1 MNTRSKR
8 KTTLVIIAAALL
20 LTVIVIVAAIIVGQ
34 RRASVLP
41 ENMETAIVERGPL
54 ISVVEA
60 DGVVHSAQS
69 AILDWQTSGEVSEVF
84 VEVGDRVVRGQL
96 LASLDQTSLPASVIL
111 AQADLVSAR
120 QELDDLLNSRLQQ
133 SQAQK
138 AVEDAQHALEDALN
152 PDMAQAQAQVNLA
165 SAERD
170 LERAQRNYDILMK
183 PVSAWSLEQIYSNI
197 LLTEDAIADLEENVA
212 EIEKKVNQTVLQPF
226 ESRTLYKQMYA
237 DLQVQLAQAR
247 KHHDYLAARYD
258 ELLAPPDPVDAAVA
272 EAAVFAAQAQLAEA
286 QRQWQRIEDGP
297 SPAEIAVL
305 EAELANAQ
313 REWERLKDG
322 PTSEDVAAAE
332 ARLTA
337 AQAVLQ
343 MAGLTAPFDGMITAV
358 YIQPGDQVASGA
370 VAFRL
375 DDLSRLLVDVQ
386 VSEIDINRI
395 EVGQNVILT
404 CEAVFARE
412 YHGRVVE
419 ISPVGIETE
428 GMAAFEVIVEMSDA
442 DSSVRSGMSAS
453 VEIEVGRR

>member
-1 MNTRSKR
+1 
-8 KTTLVIIAAALL
+8 
-20 LTVIVIVAAIIVGQ
+20 
-34 RRASVLP
+34 
-41 ENMETAIVERGPL
+41 
-54 ISVVEA
+54 
-60 DGVVHSAQS
+60 
-69 AILDWQTSGEVSEVF
+69 
-84 VEVGDRVVRGQL
+84 
-96 LASLDQTSLPASVIL
+96 
-111 AQADLVSAR
+111 
-120 QELDDLLNSRLQQ
+120 
-133 SQAQK
+133 
-138 AVEDAQHALEDALN
+138 
-152 PDMAQAQAQVNLA
+152 
-165 SAERD
+165 
-170 LERAQRNYDILMK
+170 
-183 PVSAWSLEQIYSNI
+183 
-197 LLTEDAIADLEENVA
+197 
-212 EIEKKVNQTVLQPF
+212 
-226 ESRTLYKQMYA
+226 
-237 DLQVQLAQAR
+237 
-247 KHHDYLAARYD
+247 
-258 ELLAPPDPVDAAVA
+258 LAPPDPVDAAVA

-322 PTSEDVAAAE
+322 PTSEDIAAAE

-337 AQAVLQ
+337 TQAVLQ